1 MVTDNECR
9 EVARRLREYVDLPD
23 DWWADTYSGFYV
35 EKCAF
40 GNVERHRESE
50 LFARLA
56 DLIEPDSTIPTDPG
70 EAALASVEG
79 FVREMRHSTEEE
91 QNEYDAML
99 KKMSVELYP
108 VDRDAL
114 LAVADALSGDYRYE
128 GNSIAAKQVVDVFN
142 KEHHKFA
149 RRICKAI
156 GNGV

>member
-1 MVTDNECR
+1 MVTDNERR
-9 EVARRLREYVDLPD
+9 EVARRLRELEIGVIGTVIP
-23 DWWADTYSGFYV
+23 TG
-35 EKCAF
+35 
-40 GNVERHRESE
+40 E
-50 LFARLA
+50 LSKNILKEIDYCHSDAMTPYGRLA
-56 DLIEPDSTIPTDPG
+56 DLIEPDSTIPTEPC

-91 QNEYDAML
+91 QNEYGAML

-128 GNSIAAKQVVDVFN
+128 GNSIAAKQVVDAFN
-142 KEHHKFA
+142 REHYEFA
-149 RRICKAI
+149 RRIREAI